1 MVRSGV
7 DGSAA
12 GATAA
17 MPDAA
22 NCEPSPDGDDVA
34 GFREADVHLR
44 SAFFFPGVIEFFLRS
59 SDTLAAPSICCCAI
73 EILIF
78 SLFFFFFFFTTAF
91 RVAPLSSFFTPFVR
105 LSSPYDDRYGFLFF
119 FCLLFFFLFCSAA
132 LYSRMFIWR
141 ICIIYACCGT
151 PLGSAL

>member
-1 MVRSGV
+1 MVRSDV

-12 GATAA
+12 GATAT

-22 NCEPSPDGDDVA
+22 NCEPSPDGSDVT

-44 SAFFFPGVIEFFLRS
+44 PALFFGVIEFFYA
-59 SDTLAAPSICCCAI
+59 SDTSTVLFVCYCAI
-73 EILIF
+73 KILIF
-78 SLFFFFFFFTTAF
+78 PFLF
-91 RVAPLSSFFTPFVR
+91 SSFFTAFLSLPPCCATFFLLHPFSFHR
-105 LSSPYDDRYGFLFF
+105 LTTIDTSLF
-119 FCLLFFFLFCSAA
+119 FFFLFCSAA